1 MSNKDISDNTQEFD
15 NNVPCEP
22 YIFNIFH
29 LFLPSIAIFTNLCVS
44 YSKTQLFIVA
54 CCRIFISWL
63 ISYYVE
69 PLLLETHY
77 DFLIHIIYAW
87 IIINILA
94 LAIILIKIPI
104 FDSTDNDV
112 TPDSLIIHQYDYNGS
127 ITSDEVI

>member
-1 MSNKDISDNTQEFD
+1 MSNKDFSD
-15 NNVPCEP
+15 NVPCEP

-29 LFLPSIAIFTNLCVS
+29 LFLPSTAIFTNLCVS

-63 ISYYVE
+63 TSYYTE
-69 PLLLETHY
+69 LLLSETHY
-77 DFLIHIIYAW
+77 DFLIYIIYAW
-87 IIINILA
+87 LIINILA

-112 TPDSLIIHQYDYNGS
+112 TPDSVIIHQYDYSGP
-127 ITSDEVI
+127 ITTDEVI